1 MRNGLPKRSL
11 KTECGILN
19 LDVEKGSGTH
29 WTCWYKLDSTHC
41 YYFDS
46 YGLTSPSEFDDY
58 IKMDIQVSPYNIQRD
73 HPNICGHLCLIFLYE
88 CVIKKEPGLNTVLKL
103 NQFFFIKMSGV
114 NIFGE
119 PLQLNKNLTPQ
130 RGPAGVGFRYLDA
143 IGNFDI
149 NKKRL
154 ANVAS
159 PIEHYDAI
167 NKEYSDNYMNEIK
180 ALISD
185 VERKQNNYID
195 LLNNVKIDYNDFKKS
210 YQEEQ
215 NELNSKIG
223 SIDEF
228 LERIYQECIV
238 LNTKSNELDQKV
250 TLVRDSFERLA
261 GEASE
266 FVTKDHLNS
275 IMTERTRI
283 NDLYLNNLKT
293 ELSSQTA
300 KVNDDLSKVLNEII
314 DELANSTMPK
324 ASGEGER
331 GDNVN
336 TNNNSDRNVGSVSN
350 RRKVNLDIDTNS
362 GNINILQN
370 DIQELKSEI
379 LKKNDM
385 INSMKRELSNINKRL
400 EDEEKIDE
408 ISEGIVENAL
418 AEEKEKGIDT
428 VN

>member
-1 MRNGLPKRSL
+1 
-11 KTECGILN
+11 
-19 LDVEKGSGTH
+19 
-29 WTCWYKLDSTHC
+29 
-41 YYFDS
+41 
-46 YGLTSPSEFDDY
+46 
-58 IKMDIQVSPYNIQRD
+58 
-73 HPNICGHLCLIFLYE
+73 
-88 CVIKKEPGLNTVLKL
+88 
-103 NQFFFIKMSGV
+103 MSGV

-159 PIEHYDAI
+159 PIDHYDAI

-185 VERKQNNYID
+185 VERKQNYYIG

-210 YQEEQ
+210 YQVDQ
-215 NELNSKIG
+215 NELNSKIK

-228 LERIYQECIV
+228 LERIYQEYIV
-238 LNTKSNELDQKV
+238 LNTKYNELDQKV
-250 TLVRDSFERLA
+250 TIVRESFERLA

-266 FVTKDHLNS
+266 FVTQDHLNS

-293 ELSSQTA
+293 ELSSQTE

-314 DELANSTMPK
+314 EELANSTMPK

-331 GDNVN
+331 GNNVN

>member
-1 MRNGLPKRSL
+1 
-11 KTECGILN
+11 
-19 LDVEKGSGTH
+19 
-29 WTCWYKLDSTHC
+29 
-41 YYFDS
+41 
-46 YGLTSPSEFDDY
+46 
-58 IKMDIQVSPYNIQRD
+58 
-73 HPNICGHLCLIFLYE
+73 
-88 CVIKKEPGLNTVLKL
+88 
-103 NQFFFIKMSGV
+103 MSGV

-119 PLQLNKNLTPQ
+119 PLQLDENLTPQ

-210 YQEEQ
+210 YQEDQ
-215 NELNSKIG
+215 NELNSKIKC
-223 SIDEF
+223 IDEF
-228 LERIYQECIV
+228 LERIYQEYIV

-250 TLVRDSFERLA
+250 TLVRDTFERLA

-283 NDLYLNNLKT
+283 ND
-293 ELSSQTA
+293 
-300 KVNDDLSKVLNEII
+300 
-314 DELANSTMPK
+314 
-324 ASGEGER
+324 
-331 GDNVN
+331 
-336 TNNNSDRNVGSVSN
+336 
-350 RRKVNLDIDTNS
+350 
-362 GNINILQN
+362 
-370 DIQELKSEI
+370 
-379 LKKNDM
+379 
-385 INSMKRELSNINKRL
+385 
-400 EDEEKIDE
+400 
-408 ISEGIVENAL
+408 
-418 AEEKEKGIDT
+418 
-428 VN
+428 

>member
-1 MRNGLPKRSL
+1 
-11 KTECGILN
+11 
-19 LDVEKGSGTH
+19 
-29 WTCWYKLDSTHC
+29 
-41 YYFDS
+41 
-46 YGLTSPSEFDDY
+46 
-58 IKMDIQVSPYNIQRD
+58 
-73 HPNICGHLCLIFLYE
+73 
-88 CVIKKEPGLNTVLKL
+88 
-103 NQFFFIKMSGV
+103 MSGV

-119 PLQLNKNLTPQ
+119 PLQLNENLTPQ

-159 PIEHYDAI
+159 PIDHYDAI

-185 VERKQNNYID
+185 VEREQNYYIG

-210 YQEEQ
+210 YQVDQ
-215 NELNSKIG
+215 NKLNSKIK

-228 LERIYQECIV
+228 LERIYQEYIV
-238 LNTKSNELDQKV
+238 LNTKYNELDQKV
-250 TLVRDSFERLA
+250 TLVRNSFERLA

-266 FVTKDHLNS
+266 FVTQDHLNS

-331 GDNVN
+331 LNTVN

-400 EDEEKIDE
+400 EDDEKINE

>member
-1 MRNGLPKRSL
+1 
-11 KTECGILN
+11 
-19 LDVEKGSGTH
+19 
-29 WTCWYKLDSTHC
+29 
-41 YYFDS
+41 
-46 YGLTSPSEFDDY
+46 
-58 IKMDIQVSPYNIQRD
+58 
-73 HPNICGHLCLIFLYE
+73 
-88 CVIKKEPGLNTVLKL
+88 
-103 NQFFFIKMSGV
+103 MSGV

-154 ANVAS
+154 AIVAS

-167 NKEYSDNYMNEIK
+167 NKEYGDNYMNEIK

-185 VERKQNNYID
+185 VERKQNNYIG

-210 YQEEQ
+210 YLEDQ
-215 NELNSKIG
+215 NKLNSKIK

-228 LERIYQECIV
+228 LERIYQEYIV
-238 LNTKSNELDQKV
+238 LNTKYNELDQIV
-250 TLVRDSFERLA
+250 TIVRDSFERLA

-283 NDLYLNNLKT
+283 NDLYLNNFKT

-331 GDNVN
+331 GNNVN

-379 LKKNDM
+379 LKK
-385 INSMKRELSNINKRL
+385 K
-400 EDEEKIDE
+400 
-408 ISEGIVENAL
+408 
-418 AEEKEKGIDT
+418 
-428 VN
+428 

>member
-19 LDVEKGSGTH
+19 LDVEHGSGTH
-29 WTCWYKLDSTHC
+29 WICWYKLDSTHC

-103 NQFFFIKMSGV
+103 NQF
-114 NIFGE
+114 
-119 PLQLNKNLTPQ
+119 L
-130 RGPAGVGFRYLDA
+130 
-143 IGNFDI
+143 
-149 NKKRL
+149 
-154 ANVAS
+154 VAS
-159 PIEHYDAI
+159 PIDHYDAI

-185 VERKQNNYID
+185 VERKQNNYIG
-195 LLNNVKIDYNDFKKS
+195 LLNNVKINYNDFKKS
-210 YQEEQ
+210 YQEDQ
-215 NELNSKIG
+215 NELNSKIK

-266 FVTKDHLNS
+266 FVTKDYLNS

-331 GDNVN
+331 GNNVN
-336 TNNNSDRNVGSVSN
+336 TINNSDRNVGSVSN

-362 GNINILQN
+362 CNINILQN

-379 LKKNDM
+379 LKKNDI
-385 INSMKRELSNINKRL
+385 INSMKREIFNISKRL

-408 ISEGIVENAL
+408 IYS
-418 AEEKEKGIDT
+418 
-428 VN
+428 

>member
-1 MRNGLPKRSL
+1 M
-11 KTECGILN
+11 
-19 LDVEKGSGTH
+19 
-29 WTCWYKLDSTHC
+29 
-41 YYFDS
+41 
-46 YGLTSPSEFDDY
+46 
-58 IKMDIQVSPYNIQRD
+58 
-73 HPNICGHLCLIFLYE
+73 
-88 CVIKKEPGLNTVLKL
+88 
-103 NQFFFIKMSGV
+103 
-114 NIFGE
+114 
-119 PLQLNKNLTPQ
+119 
-130 RGPAGVGFRYLDA
+130 DA

-159 PIEHYDAI
+159 PIDHYDAI

-185 VERKQNNYID
+185 VERKQNKYID

-210 YQEEQ
+210 YQVDQ
-215 NELNSKIG
+215 NKLNSKIK

-228 LERIYQECIV
+228 LERIYQEYIV
-238 LNTKSNELDQKV
+238 LNTKYNELDQKV
-250 TLVRDSFERLA
+250 TLVRNSFERLA

-266 FVTKDHLNS
+266 FVTQDHLNS

-331 GDNVN
+331 GNNVN
-336 TNNNSDRNVGSVSN
+336 TNNNSDRNIGSVSN

-385 INSMKRELSNINKRL
+385 INSMKRELSFINKRL

>member
-1 MRNGLPKRSL
+1 MN
-11 KTECGILN
+11 
-19 LDVEKGSGTH
+19 H
-29 WTCWYKLDSTHC
+29 Y
-41 YYFDS
+41 
-46 YGLTSPSEFDDY
+46 
-58 IKMDIQVSPYNIQRD
+58 
-73 HPNICGHLCLIFLYE
+73 
-88 CVIKKEPGLNTVLKL
+88 
-103 NQFFFIKMSGV
+103 
-114 NIFGE
+114 
-119 PLQLNKNLTPQ
+119 LQLNKNLTPQ

-180 ALISD
+180 ALSD
-185 VERKQNNYID
+185 VERKQNNYIR

-210 YQEEQ
+210 YQEDQ
-215 NELNSKIG
+215 NKLNSKIK

-228 LERIYQECIV
+228 LERIYEEYIV
-238 LNTKSNELDQKV
+238 LNTKYNELDQIV
-250 TLVRDSFERLA
+250 TLVSDSFERLA

-300 KVNDDLSKVLNEII
+300 KVNDDLSKMLNEII

-331 GDNVN
+331 GNNVN

-362 GNINILQN
+362 GNIYILQN

-385 INSMKRELSNINKRL
+385 INTMKRELSNINERL

-418 AEEKEKGIDT
+418 AEENEKGIDT

>member
-1 MRNGLPKRSL
+1 
-11 KTECGILN
+11 
-19 LDVEKGSGTH
+19 
-29 WTCWYKLDSTHC
+29 
-41 YYFDS
+41 
-46 YGLTSPSEFDDY
+46 
-58 IKMDIQVSPYNIQRD
+58 
-73 HPNICGHLCLIFLYE
+73 
-88 CVIKKEPGLNTVLKL
+88 
-103 NQFFFIKMSGV
+103 MSGV

-119 PLQLNKNLTPQ
+119 PLQRNKNLTPQ

-167 NKEYSDNYMNEIK
+167 NIEYSDNYMNEIK

-185 VERKQNNYID
+185 VERKQNNYIG

-210 YQEEQ
+210 YQEDQ
-215 NELNSKIG
+215 NKLNSKIK

-228 LERIYQECIV
+228 LERIYQEYIV
-238 LNTKSNELDQKV
+238 LNTKYNELDQIV

-314 DELANSTMPK
+314 DDLANSTMPK

-331 GDNVN
+331 GNNVN

-379 LKKNDM
+379 EKKNDM

-418 AEEKEKGIDT
+418 AEENEKGIDT

>member
-1 MRNGLPKRSL
+1 
-11 KTECGILN
+11 
-19 LDVEKGSGTH
+19 
-29 WTCWYKLDSTHC
+29 
-41 YYFDS
+41 
-46 YGLTSPSEFDDY
+46 
-58 IKMDIQVSPYNIQRD
+58 
-73 HPNICGHLCLIFLYE
+73 
-88 CVIKKEPGLNTVLKL
+88 
-103 NQFFFIKMSGV
+103 MSGV

-159 PIEHYDAI
+159 PIDHYDAI

-185 VERKQNNYID
+185 VERKQNYYIG

-210 YQEEQ
+210 YQVDQ
-215 NELNSKIG
+215 NELNSKIK

-228 LERIYQECIV
+228 LERIYQEYIV
-238 LNTKSNELDQKV
+238 LNTKYNELDQKV
-250 TLVRDSFERLA
+250 TIVRESFERLA

-266 FVTKDHLNS
+266 FVTQDHLNS

-314 DELANSTMPK
+314 EELANSTMPK

-331 GDNVN
+331 GNNVN

-370 DIQELKSEI
+370 DIQDLKSEI

-385 INSMKRELSNINKRL
+385 INSMKRELSFINKRL

>member
-1 MRNGLPKRSL
+1 
-11 KTECGILN
+11 
-19 LDVEKGSGTH
+19 
-29 WTCWYKLDSTHC
+29 
-41 YYFDS
+41 
-46 YGLTSPSEFDDY
+46 
-58 IKMDIQVSPYNIQRD
+58 
-73 HPNICGHLCLIFLYE
+73 
-88 CVIKKEPGLNTVLKL
+88 
-103 NQFFFIKMSGV
+103 MSGV

-119 PLQLNKNLTPQ
+119 PLQLNKNLTPK

-185 VERKQNNYID
+185 VERKQNNYIG

-210 YQEEQ
+210 YQVDQ
-215 NELNSKIG
+215 NKLNSKIK

-228 LERIYQECIV
+228 LERIYQEYIV
-238 LNTKSNELDQKV
+238 LNTKYNELDQKV
-250 TLVRDSFERLA
+250 TLVRDTFERLA

-314 DELANSTMPK
+314 DELSNSTVPK

-331 GDNVN
+331 ENNVN

-385 INSMKRELSNINKRL
+385 INTMKRELSNINKRL

-418 AEEKEKGIDT
+418 AEENENGIDT
-428 VN
+428 VS

>member
-1 MRNGLPKRSL
+1 
-11 KTECGILN
+11 
-19 LDVEKGSGTH
+19 
-29 WTCWYKLDSTHC
+29 
-41 YYFDS
+41 
-46 YGLTSPSEFDDY
+46 
-58 IKMDIQVSPYNIQRD
+58 
-73 HPNICGHLCLIFLYE
+73 
-88 CVIKKEPGLNTVLKL
+88 
-103 NQFFFIKMSGV
+103 MSGV

-119 PLQLNKNLTPQ
+119 PLQLNENLTPQ

-159 PIEHYDAI
+159 PIDHYDAI

-185 VERKQNNYID
+185 VKREQNYYIG

-210 YQEEQ
+210 YQVDQ
-215 NELNSKIG
+215 NKLNSKIK

-228 LERIYQECIV
+228 LERIYQEYIV
-238 LNTKSNELDQKV
+238 LNTKYNELDQKV
-250 TLVRDSFERLA
+250 TLVRNSFERLA

-266 FVTKDHLNS
+266 FVTQDHLNS

-331 GDNVN
+331 LNTVN
-336 TNNNSDRNVGSVSN
+336 TNNNSDHNVGSVSN

-400 EDEEKIDE
+400 EDDEKIDE

>member
-1 MRNGLPKRSL
+1 
-11 KTECGILN
+11 
-19 LDVEKGSGTH
+19 
-29 WTCWYKLDSTHC
+29 
-41 YYFDS
+41 
-46 YGLTSPSEFDDY
+46 
-58 IKMDIQVSPYNIQRD
+58 
-73 HPNICGHLCLIFLYE
+73 
-88 CVIKKEPGLNTVLKL
+88 
-103 NQFFFIKMSGV
+103 MSGV

-143 IGNFDI
+143 IRNFDI

-159 PIEHYDAI
+159 PIEHYNAI

-223 SIDEF
+223 SIGEF

-331 GDNVN
+331 VDNVN

-379 LKKNDM
+379 LKKM
-385 INSMKRELSNINKRL
+385 
-400 EDEEKIDE
+400 
-408 ISEGIVENAL
+408 
-418 AEEKEKGIDT
+418 T
-428 VN
+428 

>member
-1 MRNGLPKRSL
+1 
-11 KTECGILN
+11 
-19 LDVEKGSGTH
+19 
-29 WTCWYKLDSTHC
+29 
-41 YYFDS
+41 
-46 YGLTSPSEFDDY
+46 
-58 IKMDIQVSPYNIQRD
+58 
-73 HPNICGHLCLIFLYE
+73 
-88 CVIKKEPGLNTVLKL
+88 
-103 NQFFFIKMSGV
+103 MSGV

-119 PLQLNKNLTPQ
+119 PLQLNENLTPQ

-159 PIEHYDAI
+159 PIDHYDAI
-167 NKEYSDNYMNEIK
+167 NKEYSDNYINEIK

-185 VERKQNNYID
+185 VEREQNYYIG

-210 YQEEQ
+210 YQVDQ
-215 NELNSKIG
+215 NKLNSKIK

-228 LERIYQECIV
+228 LERIYQEYIV
-238 LNTKSNELDQKV
+238 LNTKYNELDQKV
-250 TLVRDSFERLA
+250 TLVRNSFERLA

-266 FVTKDHLNS
+266 FVTQDHLNS

-331 GDNVN
+331 LNNVN
-336 TNNNSDRNVGSVSN
+336 TNNNSDRNICSVSN

-385 INSMKRELSNINKRL
+385 IDNMKRELSNINKLL

-418 AEEKEKGIDT
+418 AEEKENGIDT

>member
-1 MRNGLPKRSL
+1 
-11 KTECGILN
+11 
-19 LDVEKGSGTH
+19 
-29 WTCWYKLDSTHC
+29 
-41 YYFDS
+41 
-46 YGLTSPSEFDDY
+46 
-58 IKMDIQVSPYNIQRD
+58 
-73 HPNICGHLCLIFLYE
+73 
-88 CVIKKEPGLNTVLKL
+88 
-103 NQFFFIKMSGV
+103 MSGV

-119 PLQLNKNLTPQ
+119 PLQLNENLTPQ

-159 PIEHYDAI
+159 PIDHYDAI
-167 NKEYSDNYMNEIK
+167 NKEYSDNYINEIK

-185 VERKQNNYID
+185 VEREQNYYIG

-210 YQEEQ
+210 YQVDQ
-215 NELNSKIG
+215 NKLNSKIK

-228 LERIYQECIV
+228 LERIYQEYIV
-238 LNTKSNELDQKV
+238 LNTKYNELDQKV
-250 TLVRDSFERLA
+250 TLVRNSFERLA

-266 FVTKDHLNS
+266 FVTQDHLNS

-331 GDNVN
+331 LNTVN

-400 EDEEKIDE
+400 EDDEKIDE

>member
-1 MRNGLPKRSL
+1 
-11 KTECGILN
+11 
-19 LDVEKGSGTH
+19 
-29 WTCWYKLDSTHC
+29 
-41 YYFDS
+41 
-46 YGLTSPSEFDDY
+46 
-58 IKMDIQVSPYNIQRD
+58 
-73 HPNICGHLCLIFLYE
+73 
-88 CVIKKEPGLNTVLKL
+88 
-103 NQFFFIKMSGV
+103 MSGV

-159 PIEHYDAI
+159 PFEHYDAI

-185 VERKQNNYID
+185 VERKQNNYIG

-210 YQEEQ
+210 YQEDQ
-215 NELNSKIG
+215 NELNSKIK

-228 LERIYQECIV
+228 LERIYQEYIV
-238 LNTKSNELDQKV
+238 LNTKSNELDQIV

-331 GDNVN
+331 GNNVN

-350 RRKVNLDIDTNS
+350 RRKDNLDIDTNS

-379 LKKNDM
+379 VKKNDI
-385 INSMKRELSNINKRL
+385 INSMKREIFNISKRL
-400 EDEEKIDE
+400 EDEEKIEE

-418 AEEKEKGIDT
+418 VEENEKGIDA

>member
-1 MRNGLPKRSL
+1 M
-11 KTECGILN
+11 
-19 LDVEKGSGTH
+19 
-29 WTCWYKLDSTHC
+29 
-41 YYFDS
+41 
-46 YGLTSPSEFDDY
+46 
-58 IKMDIQVSPYNIQRD
+58 
-73 HPNICGHLCLIFLYE
+73 
-88 CVIKKEPGLNTVLKL
+88 
-103 NQFFFIKMSGV
+103 
-114 NIFGE
+114 
-119 PLQLNKNLTPQ
+119 
-130 RGPAGVGFRYLDA
+130 
-143 IGNFDI
+143 
-149 NKKRL
+149 
-154 ANVAS
+154 
-159 PIEHYDAI
+159 
-167 NKEYSDNYMNEIK
+167 
-180 ALISD
+180 
-185 VERKQNNYID
+185 
-195 LLNNVKIDYNDFKKS
+195 NNVKIYYNDFKKS
-210 YQEEQ
+210 YQEDQ
-215 NELNSKIG
+215 NKLNSKIK

-228 LERIYQECIV
+228 LERIYQE
-238 LNTKSNELDQKV
+238 LNTKYNELDQIV

-283 NDLYLNNLKT
+283 NDSYLNNLKT

-331 GDNVN
+331 GNNVN

-379 LKKNDM
+379 EKKNDM

>member
-1 MRNGLPKRSL
+1 
-11 KTECGILN
+11 
-19 LDVEKGSGTH
+19 
-29 WTCWYKLDSTHC
+29 
-41 YYFDS
+41 
-46 YGLTSPSEFDDY
+46 
-58 IKMDIQVSPYNIQRD
+58 
-73 HPNICGHLCLIFLYE
+73 
-88 CVIKKEPGLNTVLKL
+88 
-103 NQFFFIKMSGV
+103 MSGV

-130 RGPAGVGFRYLDA
+130 RGPAVVGFRYLDA

-159 PIEHYDAI
+159 PIDHYDAI

-185 VERKQNNYID
+185 VERKQNYYIG

-210 YQEEQ
+210 YQVDQ
-215 NELNSKIG
+215 NELNSKIK

-228 LERIYQECIV
+228 LERIYQEYIV
-238 LNTKSNELDQKV
+238 LNTKYNELDQKV
-250 TLVRDSFERLA
+250 TIVRESFERLA

-266 FVTKDHLNS
+266 FVTQDHLNS

-314 DELANSTMPK
+314 EELANSTMPK

-331 GDNVN
+331 LNNVN

-385 INSMKRELSNINKRL
+385 INSMKRELSFINKRL

>member
-1 MRNGLPKRSL
+1 
-11 KTECGILN
+11 
-19 LDVEKGSGTH
+19 
-29 WTCWYKLDSTHC
+29 
-41 YYFDS
+41 
-46 YGLTSPSEFDDY
+46 
-58 IKMDIQVSPYNIQRD
+58 
-73 HPNICGHLCLIFLYE
+73 
-88 CVIKKEPGLNTVLKL
+88 
-103 NQFFFIKMSGV
+103 MSGV

-159 PIEHYDAI
+159 PIDHYDSI

-185 VERKQNNYID
+185 VERKQSNYIG

-210 YQEEQ
+210 YQVDQ
-215 NELNSKIG
+215 NELNSKIK

-228 LERIYQECIV
+228 LERIYQEYIV
-238 LNTKSNELDQKV
+238 LNTKYNELDQKV
-250 TLVRDSFERLA
+250 TIVRESFERLA

-266 FVTKDHLNS
+266 FVTQDHLNS

-314 DELANSTMPK
+314 EELANSTMPK

-331 GDNVN
+331 GNNVN
-336 TNNNSDRNVGSVSN
+336 TNNNSDRNIGSVSN

-385 INSMKRELSNINKRL
+385 INSMKRELSFINKRL

-418 AEEKEKGIDT
+418 AEENEKGIDT

>member
-1 MRNGLPKRSL
+1 
-11 KTECGILN
+11 
-19 LDVEKGSGTH
+19 
-29 WTCWYKLDSTHC
+29 
-41 YYFDS
+41 
-46 YGLTSPSEFDDY
+46 
-58 IKMDIQVSPYNIQRD
+58 
-73 HPNICGHLCLIFLYE
+73 
-88 CVIKKEPGLNTVLKL
+88 
-103 NQFFFIKMSGV
+103 MSGV

-159 PIEHYDAI
+159 PIDHYDAI

-185 VERKQNNYID
+185 VERNQNYYIG

-210 YQEEQ
+210 YQVDQ
-215 NELNSKIG
+215 NELNSKIK

-228 LERIYQECIV
+228 LERIYQEYIV
-238 LNTKSNELDQKV
+238 LNTKYNELDQKV
-250 TLVRDSFERLA
+250 TIVRESFERLA

-266 FVTKDHLNS
+266 FVTQDHLNS

-331 GDNVN
+331 GNNVN

>member
-1 MRNGLPKRSL
+1 
-11 KTECGILN
+11 
-19 LDVEKGSGTH
+19 
-29 WTCWYKLDSTHC
+29 
-41 YYFDS
+41 
-46 YGLTSPSEFDDY
+46 
-58 IKMDIQVSPYNIQRD
+58 
-73 HPNICGHLCLIFLYE
+73 
-88 CVIKKEPGLNTVLKL
+88 
-103 NQFFFIKMSGV
+103 MSGV

-119 PLQLNKNLTPQ
+119 PLQLNENLTPQ

-159 PIEHYDAI
+159 PIDHYDAI

-210 YQEEQ
+210 YEEEQ
-215 NELNSKIG
+215 NELNSKIK

-228 LERIYQECIV
+228 LERIYQEYIV
-238 LNTKSNELDQKV
+238 LNTKYNELDQKV
-250 TLVRDSFERLA
+250 TIVRDSFERLA

-266 FVTKDHLNS
+266 FVTQDHLNS

-331 GDNVN
+331 LNNVN

-418 AEEKEKGIDT
+418 AEENEKGIDT

>member
-1 MRNGLPKRSL
+1 
-11 KTECGILN
+11 
-19 LDVEKGSGTH
+19 
-29 WTCWYKLDSTHC
+29 
-41 YYFDS
+41 
-46 YGLTSPSEFDDY
+46 
-58 IKMDIQVSPYNIQRD
+58 
-73 HPNICGHLCLIFLYE
+73 
-88 CVIKKEPGLNTVLKL
+88 
-103 NQFFFIKMSGV
+103 MSGV

-159 PIEHYDAI
+159 PIDHYDAI

-185 VERKQNNYID
+185 VERKQNYYIG

-210 YQEEQ
+210 YQVDQ
-215 NELNSKIG
+215 NELNSKSK

-228 LERIYQECIV
+228 LERIYQEYIV
-238 LNTKSNELDQKV
+238 LNTKYNELDQKV
-250 TLVRDSFERLA
+250 TIVRESFERLA

-266 FVTKDHLNS
+266 FVTQDHLNS

-314 DELANSTMPK
+314 EELANSTMPK

-331 GDNVN
+331 LNNVN
-336 TNNNSDRNVGSVSN
+336 TNNNSDRNIGSVSN

-385 INSMKRELSNINKRL
+385 INSMKRELSFINKRL

>member
-1 MRNGLPKRSL
+1 
-11 KTECGILN
+11 
-19 LDVEKGSGTH
+19 
-29 WTCWYKLDSTHC
+29 
-41 YYFDS
+41 
-46 YGLTSPSEFDDY
+46 
-58 IKMDIQVSPYNIQRD
+58 
-73 HPNICGHLCLIFLYE
+73 
-88 CVIKKEPGLNTVLKL
+88 
-103 NQFFFIKMSGV
+103 MSGV

-130 RGPAGVGFRYLDA
+130 RGPAGVGFRYLDT

-159 PIEHYDAI
+159 PIDHYDAI

-185 VERKQNNYID
+185 VERKQNNFID

-210 YQEEQ
+210 YQVDQ
-215 NELNSKIG
+215 NKLNSKIK

-228 LERIYQECIV
+228 LERIYQEYIV
-238 LNTKSNELDQKV
+238 LNTKYNELDQKV
-250 TLVRDSFERLA
+250 TIVRDSFERLA

-266 FVTKDHLNS
+266 FVTQDHLNS

-418 AEEKEKGIDT
+418 AEENEKGIDT

>member
-19 LDVEKGSGTH
+19 LDVENGSGTH

-103 NQFFFIKMSGV
+103 NQFFLIKMSGV

-119 PLQLNKNLTPQ
+119 PLQLNENLTPQ

-159 PIEHYDAI
+159 PIDHHDAI

-185 VERKQNNYID
+185 VKREQNYYIG

-210 YQEEQ
+210 YQVDQ
-215 NELNSKIG
+215 NKLNSKIK

-228 LERIYQECIV
+228 LERIYQEYIV
-238 LNTKSNELDQKV
+238 LNTKYNELDQKV
-250 TLVRDSFERLA
+250 TLVRNSFERLA

-266 FVTKDHLNS
+266 FVTQDHLNS

-300 KVNDDLSKVLNEII
+300 KVNDD
-314 DELANSTMPK
+314 
-324 ASGEGER
+324 
-331 GDNVN
+331 
-336 TNNNSDRNVGSVSN
+336 
-350 RRKVNLDIDTNS
+350 
-362 GNINILQN
+362 
-370 DIQELKSEI
+370 
-379 LKKNDM
+379 
-385 INSMKRELSNINKRL
+385 
-400 EDEEKIDE
+400 
-408 ISEGIVENAL
+408 
-418 AEEKEKGIDT
+418 
-428 VN
+428 

>member
-1 MRNGLPKRSL
+1 MVNHY
-11 KTECGILN
+11 N
-19 LDVEKGSGTH
+19 L
-29 WTCWYKLDSTHC
+29 
-41 YYFDS
+41 
-46 YGLTSPSEFDDY
+46 
-58 IKMDIQVSPYNIQRD
+58 I
-73 HPNICGHLCLIFLYE
+73 
-88 CVIKKEPGLNTVLKL
+88 
-103 NQFFFIKMSGV
+103 
-114 NIFGE
+114 
-119 PLQLNKNLTPQ
+119 KNLTPQ

-159 PIEHYDAI
+159 PIDHYDAI

-185 VERKQNNYID
+185 VERKQSNYIG

-210 YQEEQ
+210 YQVDQ
-215 NELNSKIG
+215 NELNSKIK

-228 LERIYQECIV
+228 LERIYQEYIV
-238 LNTKSNELDQKV
+238 LNTKYNELDQKV
-250 TLVRDSFERLA
+250 TIVRESFERLA

-266 FVTKDHLNS
+266 FVTQDHLNS

-300 KVNDDLSKVLNEII
+300 KVNVDLSKVLNEII
-314 DELANSTMPK
+314 EELENSTMPK

-331 GDNVN
+331 GNNVN
-336 TNNNSDRNVGSVSN
+336 TNNNSDRNIGSVSN

-385 INSMKRELSNINKRL
+385 INSMKRELSFINKRL
-400 EDEEKIDE
+400 EDDEKIDE

-418 AEEKEKGIDT
+418 AEENEKGIDT

>member
-1 MRNGLPKRSL
+1 
-11 KTECGILN
+11 
-19 LDVEKGSGTH
+19 
-29 WTCWYKLDSTHC
+29 
-41 YYFDS
+41 
-46 YGLTSPSEFDDY
+46 
-58 IKMDIQVSPYNIQRD
+58 
-73 HPNICGHLCLIFLYE
+73 
-88 CVIKKEPGLNTVLKL
+88 
-103 NQFFFIKMSGV
+103 MSGV

-119 PLQLNKNLTPQ
+119 PLQLNENLTPQ

-159 PIEHYDAI
+159 PIDHYDAI

-210 YQEEQ
+210 YQVDQ
-215 NELNSKIG
+215 NKLNSKIK

-228 LERIYQECIV
+228 LERIYQEYIV
-238 LNTKSNELDQKV
+238 LNTKYNELDQKV
-250 TLVRDSFERLA
+250 TLVRNSFERLA

-266 FVTKDHLNS
+266 FVTQDHLNS

-314 DELANSTMPK
+314 EELANSTMPK
-324 ASGEGER
+324 VSGEGER
-331 GDNVN
+331 GNNVN

-385 INSMKRELSNINKRL
+385 INSMKRELSFINKRL

>member
-1 MRNGLPKRSL
+1 
-11 KTECGILN
+11 
-19 LDVEKGSGTH
+19 
-29 WTCWYKLDSTHC
+29 
-41 YYFDS
+41 
-46 YGLTSPSEFDDY
+46 
-58 IKMDIQVSPYNIQRD
+58 
-73 HPNICGHLCLIFLYE
+73 
-88 CVIKKEPGLNTVLKL
+88 
-103 NQFFFIKMSGV
+103 MSGV

-159 PIEHYDAI
+159 PIDHYDAI

-185 VERKQNNYID
+185 VERKQNYYIG

-210 YQEEQ
+210 YQVGQ
-215 NELNSKIG
+215 NELNSKIK

-228 LERIYQECIV
+228 LERIYQEYIV
-238 LNTKSNELDQKV
+238 LNTKYNELDQKV
-250 TLVRDSFERLA
+250 TIVRESFERLA

-266 FVTKDHLNS
+266 FVTQDHLNS

-314 DELANSTMPK
+314 EELANSTMPK

-331 GDNVN
+331 GN

>member
-1 MRNGLPKRSL
+1 
-11 KTECGILN
+11 
-19 LDVEKGSGTH
+19 
-29 WTCWYKLDSTHC
+29 
-41 YYFDS
+41 
-46 YGLTSPSEFDDY
+46 
-58 IKMDIQVSPYNIQRD
+58 
-73 HPNICGHLCLIFLYE
+73 
-88 CVIKKEPGLNTVLKL
+88 
-103 NQFFFIKMSGV
+103 MSGV
-114 NIFGE
+114 NIFFE

-159 PIEHYDAI
+159 PIDHYDAI

-210 YQEEQ
+210 YQVDQ
-215 NELNSKIG
+215 NKLNSKIK

-228 LERIYQECIV
+228 LERIYQEYIV
-238 LNTKSNELDQKV
+238 LNTKYNELDQKV
-250 TLVRDSFERLA
+250 TIVRDSFERLA

-266 FVTKDHLNS
+266 FVTQDHLNS

-331 GDNVN
+331 GDNAN

-385 INSMKRELSNINKRL
+385 INSMKGEVSNINKRL

>member
-1 MRNGLPKRSL
+1 
-11 KTECGILN
+11 
-19 LDVEKGSGTH
+19 
-29 WTCWYKLDSTHC
+29 
-41 YYFDS
+41 
-46 YGLTSPSEFDDY
+46 
-58 IKMDIQVSPYNIQRD
+58 
-73 HPNICGHLCLIFLYE
+73 
-88 CVIKKEPGLNTVLKL
+88 
-103 NQFFFIKMSGV
+103 MSGV

-159 PIEHYDAI
+159 PIDHYDAI

-185 VERKQNNYID
+185 VERKQNYYIG

-210 YQEEQ
+210 YQVDQ
-215 NELNSKIG
+215 NELNSKIK

-228 LERIYQECIV
+228 LERIYQEYIV
-238 LNTKSNELDQKV
+238 LNTKYNELDQKV
-250 TLVRDSFERLA
+250 TIVRDSFERLA

-266 FVTKDHLNS
+266 FVTQDYLNS

-283 NDLYLNNLKT
+283 NDLYLNNLRT

-314 DELANSTMPK
+314 EELANSTMPK

-331 GDNVN
+331 GNNVN

-418 AEEKEKGIDT
+418 AEEKDKGIDT

>member
-1 MRNGLPKRSL
+1 
-11 KTECGILN
+11 
-19 LDVEKGSGTH
+19 
-29 WTCWYKLDSTHC
+29 
-41 YYFDS
+41 
-46 YGLTSPSEFDDY
+46 
-58 IKMDIQVSPYNIQRD
+58 
-73 HPNICGHLCLIFLYE
+73 
-88 CVIKKEPGLNTVLKL
+88 
-103 NQFFFIKMSGV
+103 MSGV

-185 VERKQNNYID
+185 VERKQNNYIG

-210 YQEEQ
+210 YQEDQ
-215 NELNSKIG
+215 NKLNSKIK

-228 LERIYQECIV
+228 LERIYQEYIV
-238 LNTKSNELDQKV
+238 LNTKYNELDQIV

-331 GDNVN
+331 GNNVN
-336 TNNNSDRNVGSVSN
+336 TNNNSDRNIGSVSN

-379 LKKNDM
+379 EKKNDM
-385 INSMKRELSNINKRL
+385 INSMKRELSNINKPL

-418 AEEKEKGIDT
+418 LKKMRKALIQ
-428 VN
+428 

>member
-1 MRNGLPKRSL
+1 
-11 KTECGILN
+11 
-19 LDVEKGSGTH
+19 
-29 WTCWYKLDSTHC
+29 
-41 YYFDS
+41 
-46 YGLTSPSEFDDY
+46 
-58 IKMDIQVSPYNIQRD
+58 
-73 HPNICGHLCLIFLYE
+73 
-88 CVIKKEPGLNTVLKL
+88 
-103 NQFFFIKMSGV
+103 MSGV
-114 NIFGE
+114 IIFGE
-119 PLQLNKNLTPQ
+119 PLQLNENLTPQ

-159 PIEHYDAI
+159 PIDHYDAI

-210 YQEEQ
+210 YQVDQ
-215 NELNSKIG
+215 NKLNSKIK

-228 LERIYQECIV
+228 LERIYQEYIV
-238 LNTKSNELDQKV
+238 LNTKYNELDQKV

-331 GDNVN
+331 LNNVN
-336 TNNNSDRNVGSVSN
+336 TNNNSDRNIGSVSN

-400 EDEEKIDE
+400 KDEEKIDE

>member
-1 MRNGLPKRSL
+1 
-11 KTECGILN
+11 
-19 LDVEKGSGTH
+19 
-29 WTCWYKLDSTHC
+29 
-41 YYFDS
+41 
-46 YGLTSPSEFDDY
+46 
-58 IKMDIQVSPYNIQRD
+58 
-73 HPNICGHLCLIFLYE
+73 
-88 CVIKKEPGLNTVLKL
+88 
-103 NQFFFIKMSGV
+103 MSGV

-119 PLQLNKNLTPQ
+119 PLQLNENLTPQ

-159 PIEHYDAI
+159 PIDHYDAI
-167 NKEYSDNYMNEIK
+167 NKEYSDNYINEIK

-185 VERKQNNYID
+185 VEREQNYYIG

-210 YQEEQ
+210 YQVDQ
-215 NELNSKIG
+215 NKLNSKIK

-228 LERIYQECIV
+228 LERIYQEYIV
-238 LNTKSNELDQKV
+238 LNTKYNELDQKV
-250 TLVRDSFERLA
+250 TLVRNSFERLA

-266 FVTKDHLNS
+266 FVTQDHLNS

-314 DELANSTMPK
+314 EELANSTMPK

-331 GDNVN
+331 GNNVN
-336 TNNNSDRNVGSVSN
+336 TNNNSDRNIGSVSN

-385 INSMKRELSNINKRL
+385 INSMKRELSFINKRL

>member
-1 MRNGLPKRSL
+1 
-11 KTECGILN
+11 
-19 LDVEKGSGTH
+19 
-29 WTCWYKLDSTHC
+29 
-41 YYFDS
+41 
-46 YGLTSPSEFDDY
+46 
-58 IKMDIQVSPYNIQRD
+58 
-73 HPNICGHLCLIFLYE
+73 
-88 CVIKKEPGLNTVLKL
+88 
-103 NQFFFIKMSGV
+103 MSGV

-159 PIEHYDAI
+159 PIDHYDAI

-210 YQEEQ
+210 YQVDQ
-215 NELNSKIG
+215 NKLNSKIK

-228 LERIYQECIV
+228 LERIYQEYIV
-238 LNTKSNELDQKV
+238 LNTKYNELDQKV
-250 TLVRDSFERLA
+250 TIVRDSFERLA

-266 FVTKDHLNS
+266 FVTQDHLNS

-314 DELANSTMPK
+314 EELANSTMPK

-331 GDNVN
+331 LNNVN

-370 DIQELKSEI
+370 YIQELKSEI

-385 INSMKRELSNINKRL
+385 INSMKRELSFINKRL

>member
-1 MRNGLPKRSL
+1 
-11 KTECGILN
+11 
-19 LDVEKGSGTH
+19 
-29 WTCWYKLDSTHC
+29 
-41 YYFDS
+41 
-46 YGLTSPSEFDDY
+46 
-58 IKMDIQVSPYNIQRD
+58 
-73 HPNICGHLCLIFLYE
+73 
-88 CVIKKEPGLNTVLKL
+88 
-103 NQFFFIKMSGV
+103 MSGV

-119 PLQLNKNLTPQ
+119 PLQLNENLTPQ

-159 PIEHYDAI
+159 PIDHYDAI

-185 VERKQNNYID
+185 VEREQNYYIG

-210 YQEEQ
+210 YQVDQ
-215 NELNSKIG
+215 NKLNSKIK

-228 LERIYQECIV
+228 LERIYQEYIV
-238 LNTKSNELDQKV
+238 LNTKYNELDQKV
-250 TLVRDSFERLA
+250 TLVRNSFERLA

-266 FVTKDHLNS
+266 FVTQDHLNS
-275 IMTERTRI
+275 IMIERTRI

-314 DELANSTMPK
+314 EELANSTMPK

-331 GDNVN
+331 GNNVN

-400 EDEEKIDE
+400 EDDEKIDE

>member
-1 MRNGLPKRSL
+1 
-11 KTECGILN
+11 
-19 LDVEKGSGTH
+19 
-29 WTCWYKLDSTHC
+29 
-41 YYFDS
+41 
-46 YGLTSPSEFDDY
+46 
-58 IKMDIQVSPYNIQRD
+58 
-73 HPNICGHLCLIFLYE
+73 
-88 CVIKKEPGLNTVLKL
+88 
-103 NQFFFIKMSGV
+103 MSGV

-119 PLQLNKNLTPQ
+119 PLQLNENLTPQ

-159 PIEHYDAI
+159 SIDHYDAI
-167 NKEYSDNYMNEIK
+167 NKEYSDNYINEIK

-185 VERKQNNYID
+185 VEREQNYYIG

-210 YQEEQ
+210 YQVDQ
-215 NELNSKIG
+215 NKLNSKIK

-228 LERIYQECIV
+228 LERIYQEYIV
-238 LNTKSNELDQKV
+238 LNTKYNELDQKV
-250 TLVRDSFERLA
+250 TLVRNSFERLA

-266 FVTKDHLNS
+266 FVTQDHLNS

-331 GDNVN
+331 LNTVN

-400 EDEEKIDE
+400 EDDEKIDE

>member
-1 MRNGLPKRSL
+1 
-11 KTECGILN
+11 
-19 LDVEKGSGTH
+19 
-29 WTCWYKLDSTHC
+29 
-41 YYFDS
+41 
-46 YGLTSPSEFDDY
+46 
-58 IKMDIQVSPYNIQRD
+58 
-73 HPNICGHLCLIFLYE
+73 
-88 CVIKKEPGLNTVLKL
+88 
-103 NQFFFIKMSGV
+103 MSGV

-119 PLQLNKNLTPQ
+119 PLQLNENLTPQ

-159 PIEHYDAI
+159 PIDHYDAI

-210 YQEEQ
+210 YQVDQ
-215 NELNSKIG
+215 NKLNSKIK

-228 LERIYQECIV
+228 LERIYQEYIV
-238 LNTKSNELDQKV
+238 LNTKYNELDQKV

-266 FVTKDHLNS
+266 FVTQDHLNS

-331 GDNVN
+331 GNNVN
-336 TNNNSDRNVGSVSN
+336 TNNNSDRNIDSVSN

-385 INSMKRELSNINKRL
+385 INSMKRELSFINKRL

-418 AEEKEKGIDT
+418 AEEKEKGFDT

>member
-1 MRNGLPKRSL
+1 M
-11 KTECGILN
+11 
-19 LDVEKGSGTH
+19 
-29 WTCWYKLDSTHC
+29 
-41 YYFDS
+41 
-46 YGLTSPSEFDDY
+46 
-58 IKMDIQVSPYNIQRD
+58 
-73 HPNICGHLCLIFLYE
+73 
-88 CVIKKEPGLNTVLKL
+88 LKL
-103 NQFFFIKMSGV
+103 IGV

-185 VERKQNNYID
+185 VERKQNNYIG

-210 YQEEQ
+210 YQEDQ
-215 NELNSKIG
+215 NKLNSKIK

-228 LERIYQECIV
+228 LERIYQEYIV
-238 LNTKSNELDQKV
+238 LNTKYNELDQKV

-331 GDNVN
+331 ENNVN

-370 DIQELKSEI
+370 YIQELKSEI

-385 INSMKRELSNINKRL
+385 INSMKRELSILISDSKMRKRL
-400 EDEEKIDE
+400 MRFQKI
-408 ISEGIVENAL
+408 
-418 AEEKEKGIDT
+418 
-428 VN
+428 